1 VPGNPNTVNN
11 LKDKENTM
19 SQAAPT
25 VSDSHLEHLVLEALR
40 RAPLD
45 VAQILLEESDEI
57 VGAVLQQ
64 LHPAPAYRILL
75 RFPKERRHAI
85 VPLAGEHVGDPWKD
99 AQRFPKDSVGRL
111 MEPAVAKVGP
121 DDTVET
127 AIERLREWVHE
138 ALITYA
144 YVVDSEDHLLG
155 VLVMRDLLLAEP
167 GNKLKN
173 VMLPE
178 PFSLPPDMTVG
189 DAMKE
194 VVYRHYPVYPVCDSD
209 GRLLGT
215 VQGYMLFEH
224 QHFEISAQAGQ
235 MVGVQKEEHATTDW
249 HRSFRMR
256 HPWLQINL
264 VTAFVAAFVVS
275 LFEDTIAQVVV
286 LAAFLP
292 VLAGQ
297 SGNTGCQSLAVTIRG
312 LTLDEFKPGVM
323 HKALIKETLLGLL
336 NGAVVGVVA
345 AVAMII
351 YAMYSGAGQPVML
364 GLVVFLAMTGACFAS
379 GVTGVLVPLTLQ
391 RLGAD
396 PATAS
401 SIFLTTATDVVS
413 MGLFLWLANVLVLS

>member
-1 VPGNPNTVNN
+1 MNQATNTV
-11 LKDKENTM
+11 
-19 SQAAPT
+19 PR
-25 VSDSHLEHLVLEALR
+25 EHFEQLVLEAQR

-45 VAQILLEESDEI
+45 VAQILMEESNET
-57 VGAVLQQ
+57 VGLVLAE
-64 LHPAPAYRILL
+64 LHHAPAYRILL
-75 RFPKERRHAI
+75 RFPKERRDKI
-85 VPLAGEHVGDPWKD
+85 VPLAGDHVGDPWSV
-99 AQRFPKDSVGRL
+99 AQNYPEDSVGRL

-121 DDTVET
+121 EDTVKYVVEE
-127 AIERLREWVHE
+127 IREWVHE
-138 ALITYA
+138 TLITYV
-144 YVVDSEDHLLG
+144 YVVDEQDKLLG
-155 VLVMRDLLLAEP
+155 VLVMRDLLLADP
-167 GNKLKN
+167 DQKLGE
-173 VMLPE
+173 VMLTE
-178 PFSLPPDMTVG
+178 PFFLQPGMTVG

-194 VVYRHYPVYPVCDSD
+194 VVYRHYPVYPVCSED
-209 GRLLGT
+209 GRLQGI

-224 QHFEISAQAGQ
+224 QHFKISAQAGQ
-235 MVGVQKEEHATTDW
+235 MVGVQKEEHAATDW

-312 LTLDEFKPGVM
+312 LTLGEFEPGVFRRVI
-323 HKALIKETLLGLL
+323 AKETILGVL
-336 NGAVVGVVA
+336 NGAVVGLVAGIVMIVYAIYSDAANPVV
-345 AVAMII
+345 
-351 YAMYSGAGQPVML
+351 L
-364 GLVVFLAMTGACFAS
+364 GLVVFLAMTGACVAS
-379 GVTGVLVPLTLQ
+379 GMTGVLVPLTLK

-413 MGLFLWLANVLVLS
+413 MGLFLWLANMLVL

>member
-1 VPGNPNTVNN
+1 MDEENSMNQPAAAVPQ
-11 LKDKENTM
+11 DR
-19 SQAAPT
+19 
-25 VSDSHLEHLVLEALR
+25 LEYLVLEAQR

-45 VAQILLEESDEI
+45 VAQILIEESDET

-75 RFPKERRHAI
+75 RFPKERRQRI
-85 VPLAGEHVGDPWKD
+85 VPLAGDRVGDPWKE
-99 AQRFPKDSVGRL
+99 AQRYPEDSVGRL
-111 MEPAVAKVGP
+111 MEPAVAIVKP
-121 DDTVET
+121 DDTVAT
-127 AIERLREWVHE
+127 AVERLREWVHE

-144 YVVDSEDHLLG
+144 YVTDDDGCLLG
-155 VLVMRDLLLAEP
+155 VLVMRDLLLANPEDE
-167 GNKLKN
+167 LKT

-178 PFSLPPDMTVG
+178 PFFLQPDMTVE

-194 VVYRHYPVYPVCDSD
+194 VVYRHYPVYPVCDAK
-209 GRLLGT
+209 GCLLGI
-215 VQGYMLFEH
+215 VQGYNLFEQ
-224 QHFEISAQAGQ
+224 QHFEISAQAGR

-312 LTLDEFKPGVM
+312 LTLDEFRPGVFR
-323 HKALIKETLLGLL
+323 KVLAKETLLGVCGHVGRRPAGDPRPGGLPRDDRRL
-336 NGAVVGVVA
+336 RRQRHDRRAGAPDAAAPGRRPGNRIEHFPDDRHGRGQHGVIPV
-345 AVAMII
+345 
-351 YAMYSGAGQPVML
+351 AGQRAGDQL
-364 GLVVFLAMTGACFAS
+364 RGRSET
-379 GVTGVLVPLTLQ
+379 
-391 RLGAD
+391 R
-396 PATAS
+396 
-401 SIFLTTATDVVS
+401 TTARPAS
-413 MGLFLWLANVLVLS
+413 C

>member
-1 VPGNPNTVNN
+1 MNQSVP
-11 LKDKENTM
+11 
-19 SQAAPT
+19 A
-25 VSDSHLEHLVLEALR
+25 VSEEHLENLVLEAQR

-45 VAQILLEESDEI
+45 VAQILVEESNET
-57 VGAVLQQ
+57 VGAVLRH

-75 RFPKERRHAI
+75 RFPKDRRKAI
-85 VPLAGEHVGDPWKD
+85 VPLAGDHVGDPWKD
-99 AQRFPKDSVGRL
+99 AQAYSKDSVGRL
-111 MEPAVAKVGP
+111 MEPVVAKVGP
-121 DDTVET
+121 EDTVAS
-127 AIERLREWVHE
+127 AIEKLREWVHE

-144 YVVDSEDHLLG
+144 YVVDDEEHLLG
-155 VLVMRDLLLAEP
+155 VLVMRDLLLADP
-167 GNKLKN
+167 QAQLKN

-178 PFSLPPDMTVG
+178 PFFLQPDMAVQ

-194 VVYRHYPVYPVCDSD
+194 VVYRHYPVYPVCNAA
-209 GRLLGT
+209 GKLLGI

-235 MVGVQKEEHATTDW
+235 MVGVGKEEHATTTW
-249 HRSFRMR
+249 PQSFRMR

-312 LTLDEFKPGVM
+312 LTLDEFSPGVFRT
-323 HKALIKETLLGLL
+323 ALIKETILGTL

-345 AVAMII
+345 AIAMVA
-351 YAMYSGAGQPVML
+351 YAIFSGASQPVML
-364 GLVVFLAMTGACFAS
+364 GLVVFLAMTGACVAS
-379 GVTGVLVPLTLQ
+379 GVTGIMVPLTLK

-413 MGLFLWLANVLVLS
+413 MGLFLWLANLLVLN

>member
-1 VPGNPNTVNN
+1 MNQTTPNVS
-11 LKDKENTM
+11 KDR
-19 SQAAPT
+19 
-25 VSDSHLEHLVLEALR
+25 LEYLVLEAQR

-45 VAQILLEESDEI
+45 VAQILLEESNET
-57 VGAVLQQ
+57 VGAVLQHLQ
-64 LHPAPAYRILL
+64 PAPAYRILL
-75 RFPKERRHAI
+75 RFPKDRRHAI
-85 VPLAGEHVGDPWKD
+85 VPLAGDHVGDPWKE
-99 AQRFPKDSVGRL
+99 AQKYDEDHVGRL
-111 MEPAVAKVGP
+111 MEPVVAKVGP
-121 DDTVET
+121 DDTVAM
-127 AIERLREWVHE
+127 AIEHLREWVHE

-144 YVVDSEDHLLG
+144 YVVDSENHLLG
-155 VLVMRDLLLAEP
+155 VLVMRDLLLAKP
-167 GNKLKN
+167 DDLLKN

-178 PFSLPPDMTVG
+178 PFSLRPDMKVE

-194 VVYRHYPVYPVCDSD
+194 VVYRHYPVYPVCDAQS
-209 GRLLGT
+209 RLLGI

-235 MVGVQKEEHATTDW
+235 MVGVQKEEHASTDW

-256 HPWLQINL
+256 HPWLEINL
-264 VTAFVAAFVVS
+264 ITAFVAAFVVS

-312 LTLDEFKPGVM
+312 LTLHEFKPGVFR
-323 HKALIKETLLGLL
+323 KALIKETILGTV

-345 AVAMII
+345 AVAMIA
-351 YAMYSGAGQPVML
+351 YAIFSGADQPVML
-364 GLVVFLAMTGACFAS
+364 GLVVFLAMTGACVAS
-379 GVTGVLVPLTLQ
+379 GMTGVLVPLTLQ

>member
-1 VPGNPNTVNN
+1 MNA
-11 LKDKENTM
+11 KDLNI
-19 SQAAPT
+19 SQEQ
-25 VSDSHLEHLVLEALR
+25 LEHLVLEAQR

-45 VAQILLEESDEI
+45 VAQILLEQSDET

-64 LHPAPAYRILL
+64 LHPAPAYRILH
-75 RFPKERRHAI
+75 RFPKVRRQAI
-85 VPLAGEHVGDPWKD
+85 VPLAGDHVGDPWKE
-99 AQRFPKDSVGRL
+99 AQKFQDDRVGRL
-111 MEPAVAKVGP
+111 MEPVVARLGP
-121 DDTVET
+121 EDTVAT
-127 AIERLREWVHE
+127 AIENLREWVHE

-144 YVVDSEDHLLG
+144 YVIDDGDHLLG
-155 VLVMRDLLLAEP
+155 VLVMRDLLIADPED
-167 GNKLKN
+167 KLKD

-178 PFSLPPDMTVG
+178 PFYLNPDMTIQN
-189 DAMKE
+189 AMKE
-194 VVYRHYPVYPVCDSD
+194 VVYRHYPVYPVCNGDR
-209 GRLLGT
+209 RLLGQ

-235 MVGVQKEEHATTDW
+235 MVGVQKEEHATTTW
-249 HRSFRMR
+249 QRSFRMR

-275 LFEDTIAQVVV
+275 MFADTIAQVVV

-312 LTLDEFKPGVM
+312 LTLDEFKPGVFR
-323 HKALIKETLLGLL
+323 KALMKETLLGLI

-345 AVAMII
+345 AIAMVA
-351 YAMYSGAGQPVML
+351 YAIYSGADQPVML
-364 GLVVFLAMTGACFAS
+364 GLVVFLAMTGACLAS
-379 GVTGVLVPLTLQ
+379 GMTGVLVPLTLQ

-413 MGLFLWLANVLVLS
+413 MGLFLWLANILVL

>member
-1 VPGNPNTVNN
+1 MNQTI
-11 LKDKENTM
+11 
-19 SQAAPT
+19 PT
-25 VSDSHLEHLVLEALR
+25 VSQARLEHLVLEAQR

-45 VAQILLEESDEI
+45 VAQILLEESDET
-57 VGAVLQQ
+57 VGAVLQH

-75 RFPKERRHAI
+75 RFPKDRRHAI
-85 VPLAGEHVGDPWKD
+85 VPLAGDHVGDPWKE
-99 AQRFPKDSVGRL
+99 AQKFDEDHVGRL
-111 MEPAVAKVGP
+111 MEPVVALVGP
-121 DDTVET
+121 DETVRM
-127 AIERLREWVHE
+127 AVDKLREWVHE

-144 YVVDSEDHLLG
+144 YVVDDEDHLLG
-155 VLVMRDLLLAEP
+155 VLVMRDLLLADP
-167 GNKLKN
+167 DDLLKN
-173 VMLPE
+173 VMLTE
-178 PFSLPPDMTVG
+178 PFSLRPDMTVE

-194 VVYRHYPVYPVCDSD
+194 VVYRHYPVYPVCDGD
-209 GRLLGT
+209 GRLVGI
-215 VQGYMLFEH
+215 VQGYMLFEQ

-235 MVGVQKEEHATTDW
+235 MVGVDKEEHATTDW

-256 HPWLQINL
+256 HPWLELNL

-312 LTLDEFKPGVM
+312 MTLNEFKPGVF
-323 HKALIKETLLGLL
+323 HKALIKETLLGTL
-336 NGAVVGVVA
+336 NGAVVGLVA
-345 AVAMII
+345 AAAMVA
-351 YAMYSGAGQPVML
+351 YAIFSGADQPLML
-364 GLVVFLAMTGACFAS
+364 GLVVFLAMTGACVAS
-379 GVTGVLVPLTLQ
+379 GMTGVLVPITLQ

-413 MGLFLWLANVLVLS
+413 MGLFLWLANILVL

>member
-1 VPGNPNTVNN
+1 MDEENSMNQPAAAVPQ
-11 LKDKENTM
+11 DR
-19 SQAAPT
+19 
-25 VSDSHLEHLVLEALR
+25 LEYLVLEAQR

-45 VAQILLEESDEI
+45 VAQILIEESDET

-75 RFPKERRHAI
+75 RFPKERRQRI
-85 VPLAGEHVGDPWKD
+85 VPLAGDRVGDPWKE
-99 AQRFPKDSVGRL
+99 AQRYP
-111 MEPAVAKVGP
+111 E
-121 DDTVET
+121 DTVAT
-127 AIERLREWVHE
+127 AVERLRDWVHE

-144 YVVDSEDHLLG
+144 YVTDDDGCLLG
-155 VLVMRDLLLAEP
+155 VLVMRDLLLANSEDE
-167 GNKLKN
+167 LKT

-178 PFSLPPDMTVG
+178 PFFLQPDMTVE

-194 VVYRHYPVYPVCDSD
+194 VVYRHYPVYPVCDAK
-209 GRLLGT
+209 GCLLGI
-215 VQGYMLFEH
+215 VQGYNLFEQ
-224 QHFEISAQAGQ
+224 QHFEISAQAGR

-312 LTLDEFKPGVM
+312 LTLDEFRPGVFR
-323 HKALIKETLLGLL
+323 KVLAKETLLGVV

-345 AVAMII
+345 AIAMVV
-351 YAMYSGAGQPVML
+351 YAVMSGADQPVIL
-364 GLVVFLAMTGACFAS
+364 GLVVFLAMTGACVAS
-379 GVTGVLVPLTLQ
+379 GMTGVLVPLTLQ

-413 MGLFLWLANVLVLS
+413 MGLFLWLANVLVIS

>member
-1 VPGNPNTVNN
+1 
-11 LKDKENTM
+11 M
-19 SQAAPT
+19 SQPTTT
-25 VSDSHLEHLVLEALR
+25 VSQEQLDHLILEAQR

-45 VAQILLEESDEI
+45 VAQILLEESDET
-57 VGAVLQQ
+57 VGAVLQH

-75 RFPKERRHAI
+75 RFSKDRRHKI
-85 VPLAGEHVGDPWKD
+85 VPLAGDHVGDPWKD
-99 AQRFPKDSVGRL
+99 AQSFPKDSVGRL
-111 MEPAVAKVGP
+111 MEPVVAKVKP
-121 DDTVET
+121 ADTVGIVVE
-127 AIERLREWVHE
+127 ELREWVHE

-144 YVVDSEDHLLG
+144 YVVDDTDHLLG
-155 VLVMRDLLLAEP
+155 ILVMRDLLLANPEDRI
-167 GNKLKN
+167 KD
-173 VMLPE
+173 VMLPD
-178 PFSLPPDMTVG
+178 PFSLPPDLTVG

-209 GRLLGT
+209 GVLLGI

-224 QHFEISAQAGQ
+224 QHFELTAQAGQ
-235 MVGVQKEEHATTDW
+235 MVGVQKEEHATTCW
-249 HRSFRMR
+249 QSSFRMR

-312 LTLDEFKPGVM
+312 LTLNEFKPGVFR
-323 HKALIKETLLGLL
+323 KTVLKETTLGVL
-336 NGAVVGVVA
+336 NGAAVGVVA
-345 AVAMII
+345 AIAMIA
-351 YAMYSGAGQPVML
+351 YAVFSGAGQPAML
-364 GLVVFLAMTGACFAS
+364 GLVVFLAMTGACLVS
-379 GVTGVLVPLTLQ
+379 GVTGVMVPLTLQ

-413 MGLFLWLANVLVLS
+413 MGMFLWLANLLVLG

>member
-1 VPGNPNTVNN
+1 MNQIAPAVSEDE
-11 LKDKENTM
+11 LEN
-19 SQAAPT
+19 
-25 VSDSHLEHLVLEALR
+25 LVLEAHR

-45 VAQILLEESDEI
+45 VAQILLEESDDT
-57 VGAVLQQ
+57 VGTVLQQ
-64 LHPAPAYRILL
+64 LQPALAYRILL
-75 RFPKERRHAI
+75 RFPKDRRHAI
-85 VPLAGEHVGDPWKD
+85 VPLAGDNVGDSWKE
-99 AQRFPKDSVGRL
+99 AQNYAEDRVGRL
-111 MEPAVAKVGP
+111 MEPVVAKLGP
-121 DDTVET
+121 DDTVKVAVEN
-127 AIERLREWVHE
+127 LRDWVHE

-144 YVVDSEDHLLG
+144 YVVDETDHLLG
-155 VLVMRDLLLAEP
+155 ILVMRDLLLAEP
-167 GNKLKN
+167 DDLLKN

-178 PFSLPPDMTVG
+178 PFSLQPDMTVE

-194 VVYRHYPVYPVCDSD
+194 VVYRHYPVYPVCEND
-209 GRLLGT
+209 GRLLGI

-235 MVGVQKEEHATTDW
+235 MVGVQKEEHATTTW
-249 HRSFRMR
+249 QRSFRMR

-312 LTLDEFKPGVM
+312 LTLNEFKPGVFR
-323 HKALIKETLLGLL
+323 KALMKETLLGTL
-336 NGAVVGVVA
+336 NGAVVGLVA
-345 AVAMII
+345 AIAMVA
-351 YAMYSGAGQPVML
+351 YAIFSGADQPVML
-364 GLVVFLAMTGACFAS
+364 GLVVFLAMTGACVAS
-379 GVTGVLVPLTLQ
+379 GMTGVLVPLTLQ

-413 MGLFLWLANVLVLS
+413 MGLFLWLANLLVL

>member
-1 VPGNPNTVNN
+1 
-11 LKDKENTM
+11 M
-19 SQAAPT
+19 SQPAPA
-25 VSDSHLEHLVLEALR
+25 VSEEYLDHLILEAQR

-45 VAQILLEESDEI
+45 VAQILLEESNET
-57 VGAVLQQ
+57 VGAVMRH

-75 RFPKERRHAI
+75 RFPKDRRHAI
-85 VPLAGEHVGDPWKD
+85 VPLAGDHVGDPWKD
-99 AQRFPKDSVGRL
+99 AQGYPQDSVGRL
-111 MEPAVAKVGP
+111 MEPVVAKVGP
-121 DDTVET
+121 KDTVAS
-127 AIERLREWVHE
+127 AIESLREWVHE

-144 YVVDSEDHLLG
+144 YVIDDDGRLLG
-155 VLVMRDLLLAEP
+155 VLVMRDLLLADPQDLLES
-167 GNKLKN
+167 

-178 PFSLPPDMTVG
+178 PFNLQPDMPVQ

-194 VVYRHYPVYPVCDSD
+194 VVYRHYPVYPVCSAE
-209 GRLLGT
+209 GQLLGI

-235 MVGVQKEEHATTDW
+235 MVGVQKEEHATTTW
-249 HRSFRMR
+249 RQSFRMR
-256 HPWLQINL
+256 HPWLELNL
-264 VTAFVAAFVVS
+264 VTAFLAAFVVS
-275 LFEDTIAQVVV
+275 MFADTIAQVVV

-312 LTLDEFKPGVM
+312 LTLDEFKPGVFR
-323 HKALIKETLLGLL
+323 KALAKEAILGTL

-345 AVAMII
+345 AIAMVA
-351 YAMYSGAGQPVML
+351 YAMVSGADQPIVL
-364 GLVVFLAMTGACFAS
+364 GLVVFLAMTGACVAS
-379 GVTGVLVPLTLQ
+379 GVTGVMVPLTLQ

>member
-1 VPGNPNTVNN
+1 MNQT
-11 LKDKENTM
+11 T
-19 SQAAPT
+19 PT
-25 VSDSHLEHLVLEALR
+25 VSKDRLEYLVLEAQR

-45 VAQILLEESDEI
+45 VAQILLEESDET
-57 VGAVLQQ
+57 VGAVLQHLQ
-64 LHPAPAYRILL
+64 PAPAYRILL
-75 RFPKERRHAI
+75 RFPKDRRHAI
-85 VPLAGEHVGDPWKD
+85 VPLAGDHVGDPWKE
-99 AQRFPKDSVGRL
+99 AQKYDEDHVGRL
-111 MEPAVAKVGP
+111 MEPVVAKVGP
-121 DDTVET
+121 DDTVAM
-127 AIERLREWVHE
+127 AIEHLREWVHE

-144 YVVDSEDHLLG
+144 YVVDSENHLLG
-155 VLVMRDLLLAEP
+155 VLVMRDLLLAKP
-167 GNKLKN
+167 DDLLKN

-178 PFSLPPDMTVG
+178 PFSLRPDMKVE

-194 VVYRHYPVYPVCDSD
+194 VVYRHYPVYPVCDAQS
-209 GRLLGT
+209 RLLGI

-235 MVGVQKEEHATTDW
+235 MVGVQKEEHASTDW

-256 HPWLQINL
+256 HPWLEINL
-264 VTAFVAAFVVS
+264 ITAFVAAFVVS

-312 LTLDEFKPGVM
+312 LTLHEFKPGVFR
-323 HKALIKETLLGLL
+323 KALIKETILGTV

-345 AVAMII
+345 AVAMIA
-351 YAMYSGAGQPVML
+351 YAIFSGADQPVML
-364 GLVVFLAMTGACFAS
+364 GLVVFLAMTGACVAS
-379 GVTGVLVPLTLQ
+379 GMTGVLVPLTLQ

-413 MGLFLWLANVLVLS
+413 MGLFLWLANLLVLS

>member
-1 VPGNPNTVNN
+1 MNQ
-11 LKDKENTM
+11 
-19 SQAAPT
+19 SAPA
-25 VSDSHLEHLVLEALR
+25 VSEEHLDHLILEAQR

-45 VAQILLEESDEI
+45 VAQILLEESNET
-57 VGAVLQQ
+57 VGAVMRH

-75 RFPKERRHAI
+75 RFPRDRRHAI
-85 VPLAGEHVGDPWKD
+85 VPLAGDHVGDPWKD
-99 AQRFPKDSVGRL
+99 AQGYPQDSVGRL
-111 MEPAVAKVGP
+111 MEPVVATVRPG
-121 DDTVET
+121 DTVAS
-127 AIERLREWVHE
+127 AIENLREWVHE

-144 YVVDSEDHLLG
+144 YVIDDEGRLLG
-155 VLVMRDLLLAEP
+155 VLVMRDLLLAGPQDLLES
-167 GNKLKN
+167 

-178 PFSLPPDMTVG
+178 PFYLQPDMPVQ

-194 VVYRHYPVYPVCDSD
+194 VVYRHYPVYPVCSAE
-209 GRLLGT
+209 GQLLGI

-235 MVGVQKEEHATTDW
+235 MVGVQKEEHATTTW
-249 HRSFRMR
+249 RQSFRMR
-256 HPWLQINL
+256 HPWLELNL
-264 VTAFVAAFVVS
+264 VTAFLAAFVVS
-275 LFEDTIAQVVV
+275 MFADTIAQVVV

-312 LTLDEFKPGVM
+312 LTLDEFKPGVFR
-323 HKALIKETLLGLL
+323 KALAKEAILGTL

-345 AVAMII
+345 AIAMVA
-351 YAMYSGAGQPVML
+351 YAMVSGADQPIVL
-364 GLVVFLAMTGACFAS
+364 GLVVFLAMTGACVAS
-379 GVTGVLVPLTLQ
+379 GVTGVMVPLTLQ